1 MHDPVLAGR
10 QHEKKRLVGFLPAS
24 LNRRDF
30 IVGRAA
36 ISSLAATRSV
46 AGDAQVR
53 RIGVLTL
60 QGGSPAIRLPE
71 ETLKQQGW
79 TPQRVTGIG

>member
-1 MHDPVLAGR
+1 M
-10 QHEKKRLVGFLPAS
+10 KKRDFVGFLPAS

-30 IVGRAA
+30 IVGLAT

-60 QGGSPAIRLPE
+60 KGGSPAIPLLE
-71 ETLKQQGW
+71 ETLKQRGW
-79 TPQRVTGIG
+79 TLQRVTGIG